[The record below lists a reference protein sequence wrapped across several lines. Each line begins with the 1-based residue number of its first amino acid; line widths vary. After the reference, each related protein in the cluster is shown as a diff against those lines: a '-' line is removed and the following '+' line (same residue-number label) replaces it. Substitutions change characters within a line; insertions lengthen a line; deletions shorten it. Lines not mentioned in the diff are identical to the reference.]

1 MAWVAVTEPVHPDAL
16 AMLAGHRVTY
26 GPDVTAADL
35 EAALGAC
42 DAVLVRTRPL
52 RAVAGTWRIVSK
64 HGVGVDNLDL
74 PALRAAGVRVT
85 NTPGANAAA
94 VAEQAFL
101 LMLALARD
109 LDGQRAGRA
118 GPTPGL
124 EGRRLTVV
132 GYGAT
137 GRRVAALAL
146 AFGMAVTVVAPRLA
160 AAPAGCTLAPLA
172 VALPATDVVSLHCP
186 LTAETAGLIDA
197 AALAALPP
205 GAVVVNTARGGLID
219 EGALA
224 VALAQGRLGGA
235 ALDVTAVEP
244 LPHDHP
250 LRSAPRLILTPHA
263 AALTQGAFRRMGMEA
278 ARNILDFLGG
288 GLRPEVIRA

>member
-1 MAWVAVTEPVHPDAL
+1 VASVAITEAVHPDAL

-26 GPDVTAADL
+26 GPAVAPEVL
-35 EAALGAC
+35 EAALIDC

-52 RAVAGTWRIVSK
+52 RAVAPSWRIVSK

-94 VAEQAFL
+94 VAEQALL

-124 EGRRLTVV
+124 DGRRLTVV
-132 GYGAT
+132 GLGAT
-137 GRRVAALAL
+137 GRRVAALGA
-146 AFGMAVTVVAPRLA
+146 AFGMRVQGVARRPD
-160 AAPAGCTLAPLA
+160 PDIPTAPLA
-172 VALPATDVVSLHCP
+172 DLLPRTDVLSLHCP
-186 LTAETAGLIDA
+186 LTPATAGMIGA
-197 AALAALPP
+197 AELAALPP
-205 GAVVVNTARGGLID
+205 GAIVVNTARGGLID
-219 EGALA
+219 EAAL
-224 VALAQGRLGGA
+224 VAALTAGRLGGA

-244 LPHDHP
+244 LPADHP
-250 LRSAPRLILTPHA
+250 LRAAPRLMLTPHA
-263 AALTQGAFRRMGMEA
+263 AALTDGAFRAMGVAA
-278 ARNILDFLGG
+278 ARNILDFLDGT
-288 GLRPEVIRA
+288 LSPTVIVA

>member
-1 MAWVAVTEPVHPDAL
+1 VASVAITEAVHPDAL

-26 GPDVTAADL
+26 GPAVAPEVL
-35 EAALGAC
+35 EAALIDC

-52 RAVAGTWRIVSK
+52 RAVAPSWRIVSK

-94 VAEQAFL
+94 VAEQALL

-124 EGRRLTVV
+124 DGRRLTVV
-132 GYGAT
+132 GLGAT
-137 GRRVAALAL
+137 GRRVAALGA
-146 AFGMAVTVVAPRLA
+146 AFGMRVQGVARRPD
-160 AAPAGCTLAPLA
+160 PDIPTAPLA
-172 VALPATDVVSLHCP
+172 DLLPRTDVLSLHCP
-186 LTAETAGLIDA
+186 LTPATAGMIGA
-197 AALAALPP
+197 AELAALPP
-205 GAVVVNTARGGLID
+205 GAIVVNTARGGLID
-219 EGALA
+219 EAAL
-224 VALAQGRLGGA
+224 VAALTAGRLGGA

-244 LPHDHP
+244 LPAEHP
-250 LRSAPRLILTPHA
+250 LRAAPRLMLTPHA
-263 AALTQGAFRRMGMEA
+263 AALTDGAFRAMGVAA
-278 ARNILDFLGG
+278 ARNILDFLDGT
-288 GLRPEVIRA
+288 LSPTVIVA